1 MRKWNI
7 LSEETDNMNAENEER
22 KKGREDELIQ
32 QKNKKKET

>member
-22 KKGREDELIQ
+22 KRRWANSTEK
-32 QKNKKKET
+32 